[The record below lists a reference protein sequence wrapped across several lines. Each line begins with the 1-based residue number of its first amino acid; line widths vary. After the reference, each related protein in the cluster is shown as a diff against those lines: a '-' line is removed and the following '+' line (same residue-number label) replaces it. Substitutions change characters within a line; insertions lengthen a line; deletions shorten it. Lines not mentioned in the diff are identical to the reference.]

1 LLDIVR
7 KFLPQMETIMSVQP
21 RILVVDDVEDNRE
34 ILRARLE
41 SQGYIVDTAENG
53 EAALAAV
60 AANPPDLILLDV
72 MMPGLDGIETVKL
85 LKADTS
91 LPFIPVILLTA
102 KTDSKDVV
110 AGLEAGADEYL
121 TKPFDHGALQ
131 ARVKAML
138 RIKTLQDKVSHQ
150 ACELAAWNKYLEQ
163 RVSAQVTEIERMSR
177 LKRFLA
183 PQIAE
188 VIASETGDAALMSHR
203 REITVVFCD
212 LRGFTAFA
220 ETSEPE
226 DIMDVLRAYHDAV
239 GERIFFHEGTLER
252 FAGDGIMVFFNDPV
266 PCADHFAR
274 AIRLGIDIR
283 DRVSVL
289 CDQWERRGFKLGIGV
304 GIAAGYATLGL
315 IGFDKRF
322 DYAAI
327 GTVTNLAARL
337 CSEAQAGQIL
347 LSQRVATAVEG
358 VAASRLLA
366 ERALKG
372 LHAPVAVYELA
383 VRRIRCKS

>member
-1 LLDIVR
+1 
-7 KFLPQMETIMSVQP
+7 METIMSVQP

-41 SQGYIVDTAENG
+41 SQGYVVDTAENG

-72 MMPGLDGIETVKL
+72 MMPRLDGIETVKL
-85 LKADTS
+85 LKADNS

-138 RIKTLQDKVSHQ
+138 RIKTLQDQVSHQ
-150 ACELAAWNKYLEQ
+150 ASELAAWNKHLEQ

-188 VIASETGDAALMSHR
+188 VIASEAGDVALMSHR

-226 DIMDVLRAYHDAV
+226 DIMDVLRAYHDVV

-252 FAGDGIMVFFNDPV
+252 FAGDAIMVFFNDPV
-266 PCADHFAR
+266 PCADHFER
-274 AIRLGIDIR
+274 AVRLGIDIR

-337 CSEAQAGQIL
+337 CSEALAGQIL

-358 VAASRLLA
+358 IAASRLLA

-372 LHAPVAVYELA
+372 LHSPVAVYELA
-383 VRRIRCKS
+383 VGSMSCKS